1 METIKLIN
9 FIIATVFFVCY
20 SYQFAYILVPYLK
33 KEKPHKPAEL
43 HRYAVLISARN
54 EELVIGNLLDSISA
68 QDYPSSLVR
77 VFVVADNCTDK
88 TAKVAR
94 AHGAIVYERFN
105 DKLVGKGYA
114 LEYLLDRI
122 GEEYG
127 DVFDAYMVFDA
138 DNLLSEDY
146 ISRMNETFSDGYRII
161 TSYRNSK
168 NYGDNWISA
177 GYALWFLREA
187 KYLNNARYLLGT
199 SCAVSGTGFMFS
211 REILKSCGGW
221 PFHLLVEDI
230 EFTIHNIVSGEKVGY
245 CPRAVLYDEQPT
257 KFSQSWKQRM
267 RWARGYIQIL
277 RKYGGRL
284 LHGIFA
290 KRSFSC
296 FDMTM
301 NIAPAVILS
310 FLGIIINVGAAVY
323 SVLNGGGTDVLLQSF
338 GQLILNTCLMMFI
351 IGAITTISEWKNIYC
366 STPKKI
372 LYAFTFPLFML
383 TYLPICIVALFR
395 PVSGS
400 PSFMTVCAP
409 SERSGERETRRKIL
423 IIRKLS
429 GNFSGQSSVSK
440 KSSNGW
446 AFSTRCAPQFKAN
459 CGVNYIL
466 LNDALCAGVVICIIA

>member
-33 KEKPHKPAEL
+33 KEKPHKPVTE
-43 HRYAVLISARN
+43 HSYAVLISARN

-383 TYLPICIVALFR
+383 TYLPICIVALFH
-395 PVSGS
+395 PVKWE
-400 PSFMTVCAP
+400 PIVHDRVRTLREV
-409 SERSGERETRRKIL
+409 RGE
-423 IIRKLS
+423 
-429 GNFSGQSSVSK
+429 GN
-440 KSSNGW
+440 
-446 AFSTRCAPQFKAN
+446 AA
-459 CGVNYIL
+459 
-466 LNDALCAGVVICIIA
+466 

>member
-1 METIKLIN
+1 MLTVLEQATQLHKESAMETIKLIN

-105 DKLVGKGYA
+105 DKLVGNGYA

-395 PVSGS
+395 PVKWE
-400 PSFMTVCAP
+400 PIVHDRVRTLREV
-409 SERSGERETRRKIL
+409 RGE
-423 IIRKLS
+423 
-429 GNFSGQSSVSK
+429 GN
-440 KSSNGW
+440 
-446 AFSTRCAPQFKAN
+446 AA
-459 CGVNYIL
+459 
-466 LNDALCAGVVICIIA
+466 

>member
-1 METIKLIN
+1 MLTVLEQATQLHKESAMETIKLIN

-68 QDYPSSLVR
+68 QDYPSRLVR
-77 VFVVADNCTDK
+77 VFVVADNCTDE

-146 ISRMNETFSDGYRII
+146 IRCMNETFSDGYRII

-230 EFTIHNIVSGEKVGY
+230 EFTIHNVVSGEKVGY

-277 RKYGGRL
+277 RKYGGDL

-366 STPKKI
+366 SAPKKI

-395 PVSGS
+395 PVKWE
-400 PSFMTVCAP
+400 PIVHDR
-409 SERSGERETRRKIL
+409 ERTLREVRGE
-423 IIRKLS
+423 
-429 GNFSGQSSVSK
+429 GN
-440 KSSNGW
+440 
-446 AFSTRCAPQFKAN
+446 AA
-459 CGVNYIL
+459 
-466 LNDALCAGVVICIIA
+466 

>member
-54 EELVIGNLLDSISA
+54 EELVIGNLLDSISE
-68 QDYPSSLVR
+68 QDYPSRLVR

-146 ISRMNETFSDGYRII
+146 ISRMNESFSDGYRII

-395 PVSGS
+395 PVKWE
-400 PSFMTVCAP
+400 PIVHDRVRTLREV
-409 SERSGERETRRKIL
+409 RGEGT
-423 IIRKLS
+423 
-429 GNFSGQSSVSK
+429 
-440 KSSNGW
+440 
-446 AFSTRCAPQFKAN
+446 AA
-459 CGVNYIL
+459 
-466 LNDALCAGVVICIIA
+466 

>member
-9 FIIATVFFVCY
+9 FIIATVFFICY

-33 KEKPHKPAEL
+33 KEKPHKPVTE
-43 HRYAVLISARN
+43 HSYAVLISARN

-68 QDYPSSLVR
+68 QDYPSRLVR
-77 VFVVADNCTDK
+77 VFVVADNCTDE

-146 ISRMNETFSDGYRII
+146 IRCMNETFSDSYRII

-199 SCAVSGTGFMFS
+199 SCAVSGTGFLFS

-230 EFTIHNIVSGEKVGY
+230 EFTIHNVVSGEKVGY

-277 RKYGGRL
+277 RKYGGDL

-310 FLGIIINVGAAVY
+310 FLSIIINVGAAVY

-395 PVSGS
+395 PVKWE
-400 PSFMTVCAP
+400 PIVHDRVRTL
-409 SERSGERETRRKIL
+409 SEVRGEGT
-423 IIRKLS
+423 
-429 GNFSGQSSVSK
+429 
-440 KSSNGW
+440 
-446 AFSTRCAPQFKAN
+446 AA
-459 CGVNYIL
+459 
-466 LNDALCAGVVICIIA
+466 

>member
-177 GYALWFLREA
+177 GYALCFLREA

-383 TYLPICIVALFR
+383 TYLPICIVALFH
-395 PVSGS
+395 PVKWE
-400 PSFMTVCAP
+400 PIVHDRVRTLREV
-409 SERSGERETRRKIL
+409 RGE
-423 IIRKLS
+423 
-429 GNFSGQSSVSK
+429 GN
-440 KSSNGW
+440 
-446 AFSTRCAPQFKAN
+446 AA
-459 CGVNYIL
+459 
-466 LNDALCAGVVICIIA
+466 

>member
-199 SCAVSGTGFMFS
+199 SCAVSGTGFLFS

-245 CPRAVLYDEQPT
+245 CPRTVLYDEQPT

-383 TYLPICIVALFR
+383 TYLPICIVALFH
-395 PVSGS
+395 PVKWE
-400 PSFMTVCAP
+400 PIVHDRVRTLREV
-409 SERSGERETRRKIL
+409 RGE
-423 IIRKLS
+423 
-429 GNFSGQSSVSK
+429 GN
-440 KSSNGW
+440 
-446 AFSTRCAPQFKAN
+446 AA
-459 CGVNYIL
+459 
-466 LNDALCAGVVICIIA
+466 

>member
-301 NIAPAVILS
+301 NIAPAVILIVPRYNYKCWS
-310 FLGIIINVGAAVY
+310 GCLQRAQRRRNGRSASVVWAAYTQHLSYDVYYRSDNHDKRVEKHLLQHAEKDIVRIHFSAVHAHISADLHCSAVSPRQVGAH
-323 SVLNGGGTDVLLQSF
+323 
-338 GQLILNTCLMMFI
+338 
-351 IGAITTISEWKNIYC
+351 
-366 STPKKI
+366 
-372 LYAFTFPLFML
+372 
-383 TYLPICIVALFR
+383 
-395 PVSGS
+395 
-400 PSFMTVCAP
+400 
-409 SERSGERETRRKIL
+409 RS
-423 IIRKLS
+423 
-429 GNFSGQSSVSK
+429 
-440 KSSNGW
+440 
-446 AFSTRCAPQFKAN
+446 
-459 CGVNYIL
+459 
-466 LNDALCAGVVICIIA
+466 

>member
-127 DVFDAYMVFDA
+127 DVFDAYMVFYA

-168 NYGDNWISA
+168 NYGDNWISS

-383 TYLPICIVALFR
+383 TYLPICIAALFH
-395 PVSGS
+395 PVKWE
-400 PSFMTVCAP
+400 PIVHDRVRTLREV
-409 SERSGERETRRKIL
+409 RGEGT
-423 IIRKLS
+423 
-429 GNFSGQSSVSK
+429 
-440 KSSNGW
+440 
-446 AFSTRCAPQFKAN
+446 AA
-459 CGVNYIL
+459 
-466 LNDALCAGVVICIIA
+466 

>member
-1 METIKLIN
+1 MLTVLEQATQLHKESAMETIKLIN

-177 GYALWFLREA
+177 GYALWLLREA

-395 PVSGS
+395 PVKWE
-400 PSFMTVCAP
+400 PIVHDRVRTLREV
-409 SERSGERETRRKIL
+409 RGE
-423 IIRKLS
+423 
-429 GNFSGQSSVSK
+429 GN
-440 KSSNGW
+440 
-446 AFSTRCAPQFKAN
+446 AA
-459 CGVNYIL
+459 
-466 LNDALCAGVVICIIA
+466 

>member
-9 FIIATVFFVCY
+9 FIIATVFFICY

-33 KEKPHKPAEL
+33 KEKPHKPVEL

-68 QDYPSSLVR
+68 QDYPSRLVR
-77 VFVVADNCTDK
+77 VFVVADNCTDE
-88 TAKVAR
+88 TAKVTR

-146 ISRMNETFSDGYRII
+146 IRCMNETFSDGYRII

-199 SCAVSGTGFMFS
+199 SCAVSGTGFLFG

-230 EFTIHNIVSGEKVGY
+230 EFTIHNVVSGEKVGY

-277 RKYGGRL
+277 RKYGGDL

-323 SVLNGGGTDVLLQSF
+323 SVLNGGGADVLLQSF
-338 GQLILNTCLMMFI
+338 GQLILNTCIMMFI

-395 PVSGS
+395 PVKWE
-400 PSFMTVCAP
+400 PIVHDRVRTL
-409 SERSGERETRRKIL
+409 SEVRGEGT
-423 IIRKLS
+423 
-429 GNFSGQSSVSK
+429 
-440 KSSNGW
+440 
-446 AFSTRCAPQFKAN
+446 AA
-459 CGVNYIL
+459 
-466 LNDALCAGVVICIIA
+466 